1 MTSMLGARLHV
12 EQAEDVADVAIATAR
27 SLGSTY
33 VFMGTPSSRR
43 GIGRLLDSRDGRRL
57 LGRLLDELP
66 GVDLRIVADPALR
79 GSSDGREEPRAADEA
94 ATQLISAPRR
104 FADNP

>member
-1 MTSMLGARLHV
+1 MLGARLHV

-43 GIGRLLDSRDGRRL
+43 GIGRLFASNDGRQL

-66 GVDLRIVADPALR
+66 GVDVRIVADPSLR
-79 GSSDGREEPRAADEA
+79 GSPDGPEEPAAPGE
-94 ATQLISAPRR
+94 
-104 FADNP
+104 